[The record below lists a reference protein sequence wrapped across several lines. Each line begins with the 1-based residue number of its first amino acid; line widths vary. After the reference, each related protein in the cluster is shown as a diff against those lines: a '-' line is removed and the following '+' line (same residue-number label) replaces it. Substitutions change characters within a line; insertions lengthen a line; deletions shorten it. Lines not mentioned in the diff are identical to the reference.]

1 VVLIYA
7 FTQWL
12 GALALVLANAEN
24 RFLWLGLAT
33 AVLIAAVVLSRR
45 SVQQELR

>member
-1 VVLIYA
+1 
-7 FTQWL
+7 
-12 GALALVLANAEN
+12 VLANAEN

-45 SVQQELR
+45 AVQAEGR